1 MDFNLER
8 SQAHAIKNMDFSN
21 DSREELESM
30 AEELYEKYDEIKKFK
45 KQIEKLKQEN
55 EKLKKQENN
64 VVNKDIRWGLVGTKI
79 NYSWLW
85 TTMTERY
92 GGDDEYDFEQDI
104 TNSENDN
111 SMSEKEYIICRDLSN
126 QIEKHINC
134 GQGEKIEDDVNDAIS
149 EIAELYKK
157 CCPRCIEE
165 YEDEKGNWCKGERK
179 ESCCSG
185 CGVCEDCECLHEC
198 EELVECGVLYDKEK
212 EKIDKV
218 NRDLDQIGRWV
229 RKSNENYDDWS
240 YDDEKE
246 KLEIYVGDHTER
258 YTRQE
263 LVECGVLYD

>member
-1 MDFNLER
+1 
-8 SQAHAIKNMDFSN
+8 
-21 DSREELESM
+21 
-30 AEELYEKYDEIKKFK
+30 
-45 KQIEKLKQEN
+45 
-55 EKLKKQENN
+55 
-64 VVNKDIRWGLVGTKI
+64 
-79 NYSWLW
+79 
-85 TTMTERY
+85 MTEEND
-92 GGDDEYDFEQDI
+92 GDDEYDFEQDLRESDSIQSI
-104 TNSENDN
+104 TWE
-111 SMSEKEYIICRDLSN
+111 EHEICKKLGN
-126 QIEKHINC
+126 QIEKNINY